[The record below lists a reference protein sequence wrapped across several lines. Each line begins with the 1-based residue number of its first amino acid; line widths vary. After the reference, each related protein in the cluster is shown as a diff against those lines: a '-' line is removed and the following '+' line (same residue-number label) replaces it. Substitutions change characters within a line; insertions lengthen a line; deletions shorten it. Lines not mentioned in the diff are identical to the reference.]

1 MYTVYIYIY
10 NIRIYNVGFNHHG
23 HRSTIAVMLGT
34 APNATGAGLQQIR
47 LAHPMIH
54 KGSAYHGQISWIQP
68 LKMVI

>member
-1 MYTVYIYIY
+1 
-10 NIRIYNVGFNHHG
+10 
-23 HRSTIAVMLGT
+23 MLGT
-34 APNATGAGLQQIR
+34 APNAIGAGLQQIR